1 MVSHP
6 STAEF
11 ICIKLIQRFVSDE
24 ITLATYHDGTA
35 PAALRQLLEEAIAAW
50 NSTEPAGDIAVV
62 MRTILDP
69 ANQTNLFWSETAHR
83 AKVKTAVEFI
93 NSSLRVLEADA
104 RGEDL
109 PELNEAMGMALFT
122 RDDPD
127 GYSELGSDWIDTA
140 SMLERIEFVNAL
152 AENRSGDFA
161 WNSLG
166 LLDAGDIDTPE
177 GVVDFFD
184 EILFQGTLP
193 EANRNLLLEYLTTD
207 EGGQPRALERA
218 DEEDFR
224 HRVEEL
230 VGLML
235 SLPQWNFQ

>member
-1 MVSHP
+1 
-6 STAEF
+6 
-11 ICIKLIQRFVSDE
+11 
-24 ITLATYHDGTA
+24 
-35 PAALRQLLEEAIAAW
+35 
-50 NSTEPAGDIAVV
+50 
-62 MRTILDP
+62 
-69 ANQTNLFWSETAHR
+69 
-83 AKVKTAVEFI
+83 
-93 NSSLRVLEADA
+93 
-104 RGEDL
+104 
-109 PELNEAMGMALFT
+109 
-122 RDDPD
+122 
-127 GYSELGSDWIDTA
+127 
-140 SMLERIEFVNAL
+140 MLERIEFVNAL

>member
-1 MVSHP
+1 M
-6 STAEF
+6 T
-11 ICIKLIQRFVSDE
+11 
-24 ITLATYHDGTA
+24 
-35 PAALRQLLEEAIAAW
+35 
-50 NSTEPAGDIAVV
+50 
-62 MRTILDP
+62 
-69 ANQTNLFWSETAHR
+69 
-83 AKVKTAVEFI
+83 
-93 NSSLRVLEADA
+93 
-104 RGEDL
+104 
-109 PELNEAMGMALFT
+109 LFT

-166 LLDAGDIDTPE
+166 LLDAGGIDTPE
-177 GVVDFFD
+177 GIVDFFD

-193 EANRNLLLEYLTTD
+193 EANRNLLLKYLTTD
-207 EGGQPRALERA
+207 EDGQPKALERA
-218 DEEDFR
+218 DEEDFQSR
-224 HRVEEL
+224 IEGL